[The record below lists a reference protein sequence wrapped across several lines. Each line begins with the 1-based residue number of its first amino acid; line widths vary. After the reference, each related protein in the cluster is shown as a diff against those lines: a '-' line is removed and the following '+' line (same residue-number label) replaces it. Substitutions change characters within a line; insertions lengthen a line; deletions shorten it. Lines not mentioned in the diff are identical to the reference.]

1 MSMVLLARFEHF
13 KVYVY
18 TIDKKKKRFM
28 IFMGFKIKM
37 ILRSQD
43 KEEKKDLNNFLI
55 TLIFI
60 VNNFGICAC

>member
-1 MSMVLLARFEHF
+1 MVLLARFEHF

-28 IFMGFKIKM
+28 IFMDFKIKI

>member
-1 MSMVLLARFEHF
+1 M
-13 KVYVY
+13 
-18 TIDKKKKRFM
+18 D
-28 IFMGFKIKM
+28 FKIKM

>member
-1 MSMVLLARFEHF
+1 MVLLARFEHF

-18 TIDKKKKRFM
+18 TIEKKKKRFM
-28 IFMGFKIKM
+28 IFMDFKIKM

>member
-28 IFMGFKIKM
+28 IFMDFKIKM

>member
-1 MSMVLLARFEHF
+1 MVLLARFEHF

-28 IFMGFKIKM
+28 IFMDFKIKM

>member
-1 MSMVLLARFEHF
+1 MSMVLLARCEHF
-13 KVYVY
+13 KMYVY
-18 TIDKKKKRFM
+18 TIDKKKRFM
-28 IFMGFKIKM
+28 IFMDFKIKM

-43 KEEKKDLNNFLI
+43 KEEKKDLDNFLI